1 MEPRSQD
8 DMSRIESSSQDDI
21 SRIESSSQDD
31 ISSQGRWLTAMYTS
45 ANLAIAGTL
54 IFLIFL
60 TRRNVPKV
68 TFSGY
73 VSIKTDW
80 IALLVADPLGG
91 QHF

>member
-1 MEPRSQD
+1 MVPSSQD
-8 DMSRIESSSQDDI
+8 DISRMEPSSQDDISRMEPSSEDDI
-21 SRIESSSQDD
+21 SRIESSSEDD
-31 ISSQGRWLTAMYTS
+31 ISREGRWLTAMYTS

-73 VSIKTDW
+73 IYIKT
-80 IALLVADPLGG
+80 
-91 QHF
+91 